1 MNDNELIPP
10 PEPKFL
16 FYRVVVPNVG
26 VGPWCPT
33 IDEAMQFGDGD
44 GKIQQKAFTKP
55 EIDNMAEW
63 DGF

>member
-16 FYRVVVPNVG
+16 LYRVMVQKIG
-26 VGPWCPT
+26 VGPWCST
-33 IDEAMQFGDGD
+33 IDEAMQFGDG
-44 GKIQQKAFTKP
+44 KIQQKSFTKP